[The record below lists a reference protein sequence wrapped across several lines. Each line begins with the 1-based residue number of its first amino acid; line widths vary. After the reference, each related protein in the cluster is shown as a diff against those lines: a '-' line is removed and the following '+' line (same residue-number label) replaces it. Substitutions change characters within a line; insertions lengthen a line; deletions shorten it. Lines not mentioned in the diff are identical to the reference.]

1 MNASGLRK
9 VKDFPHKHSGH
20 HLATLVK
27 KLEHMASGQ
36 RYLGNLEQAPFTF
49 SSNKQNGVSE
59 HTEKVWEK
67 KRKHGYYDHEKRRD
81 DSLAQISYIQP
92 KLVPQ
97 ERENKPNFTCFL

>member
-49 SSNKQNGVSE
+49 SSNKQKGVSE
-59 HTEKVWEK
+59 HTEKV
-67 KRKHGYYDHEKRRD
+67 
-81 DSLAQISYIQP
+81 
-92 KLVPQ
+92 
-97 ERENKPNFTCFL
+97 